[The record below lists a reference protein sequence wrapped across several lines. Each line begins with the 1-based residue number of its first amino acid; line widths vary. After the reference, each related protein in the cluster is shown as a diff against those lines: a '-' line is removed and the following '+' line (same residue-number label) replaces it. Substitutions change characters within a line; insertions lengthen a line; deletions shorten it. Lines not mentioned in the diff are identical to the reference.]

1 MDPVTRERQV
11 RQFTDEVWNRRN
23 YDAVGDLYS
32 EEFESPFGRG
42 PAAKAAVIRR
52 YHDTFAD
59 LHVEVHEVVVGMN
72 GTVAVRQ
79 TVRGTDIG
87 GYAGHP
93 PTGRTVSEWV
103 VSFLRF
109 EDDRVVSE
117 FIGADKL
124 GLFIELG
131 VVTNPWPSQA

>member
-11 RQFTDEVWNRRN
+11 RRFADEVWNRRN

-32 EEFESPFGRG
+32 EEYESPFGKG
-42 PAAKAAVIRR
+42 PAAKASVIRR

-59 LHVEVHEVVVGMN
+59 LHVEVHEVVVGAD
-72 GTVAVRQ
+72 GTVAMRQ
-79 TVRGTDIG
+79 TMSGTDIG

-103 VSFLRF
+103 VNFLRF
-109 EDDRVVSE
+109 EDDRVTSE

-124 GLFIELG
+124 GMFIELG
-131 VVTNPWPSQA
+131 IVANPWPSQA

>member
-1 MDPVTRERQV
+1 MDAAAPERQV
-11 RQFTDEVWNRRN
+11 VQFVDEVWHKRN

-32 EEFESPFGRG
+32 EDYESPFGKG
-42 PAAKAAVIRR
+42 PAAKAEAIRH

-59 LHVEVHEVVVGMN
+59 LHVEVQEVVVGTD
-72 GTVAVRQ
+72 GTVVVRQ
-79 TVRGTDIG
+79 TLRGTDIG

-103 VSFLRF
+103 VNFLRF

-124 GLFIELG
+124 GMFIELG
-131 VVTNPWPSQA
+131 VVANPWPG